1 MKWLSR
7 VWLPATPWTA
17 FYQAPLSVGFSRQ
30 EYWSGVPLPSPAI
43 TYLPLMFKRRKKDI
57 KKQNKINAKPIWR
70 AWIFS
75 CENIWSKIFQIIPES
90 LSFWRL
96 RNLLDQKF
104 YRVKVNAH
112 ADYIFLN
119 TFKKK
124 VLIFGCTSSSLLCG
138 LFFSCR
144 QPGATLLQREG
155 FSLQWLLSLWST
167 GIGHMGFRS
176 CGSQTLEHRVNSC
189 STGAEL
195 LCGMWDLPRP
205 GIEPVS
211 PAFTGRFLTTE
222 PPEKSL
228 IPFEWVLPFIN

>member
-1 MKWLSR
+1 MEGLNFQLWK
-7 VWLPATPWTA
+7 
-17 FYQAPLSVGFSRQ
+17 Y
-30 EYWSGVPLPSPAI
+30 
-43 TYLPLMFKRRKKDI
+43 M
-57 KKQNKINAKPIWR
+57 KQN
-70 AWIFS
+70 FS
-75 CENIWSKIFQIIPES
+75 IIPES

-176 CGSQTLEHRVNSC
+176 CGSQTLEHRFCSC
-189 STGAEL
+189 GAW
-195 LCGMWDLPRP
+195 GTWDLPRSVM
-205 GIEPVS
+205 EPVS
-211 PAFTGRFLTTE
+211 PAPAGGFFTTE
-222 PPEKSL
+222 PPEKLWTLLS
-228 IPFEWVLPFIN
+228 FIWTLQLSGRQSQAR